1 MANATDEDHEDRTVP
16 ELCITTLTIWNRL
29 NPLKPSNSHS
39 ESCPVCLFSG
49 DFDELFNGQS
59 HYFDFVNPL
68 STSLPLYKI
77 GAEKDKCPLC
87 MLQYQVLSA
96 LSEKE
101 IAKLKT
107 TGRQNGE
114 GTSTKQKQAGLFRL
128 RSPGWGVY
136 DKAWIVFDGGSG
148 LSNSGIPRL
157 PLLHGTSSPQ
167 AVSLALRKPILL
179 VSYSSSLWREKLDT
193 ISGIA
198 EQLKTCT
205 RSHTACKLNDTAISY
220 VPSRLLCVG
229 SSNGKHANTTDDITL
244 KFKTDVPKGA
254 KYAALSYCWGQ
265 EEHTCLTTQE
275 NIDIFQTKIPWEALP
290 KTFQD
295 AVTFTRNLGLKYLW
309 IDALCIIQGDDDDW
323 LREAGSM
330 LQIYQ
335 NAYVTIAG
343 LFAKDPSIGLFSAKG
358 TEDLQRKI
366 VTARKGNETSDLY
379 AREVTPDVSG
389 ILHVPL
395 GSIGSRQNPPPLLT
409 RAWALQERMIS
420 PRVVYFTE
428 DELIYECRTKVQCEC
443 LSHYTGSNSGK
454 MVHAHCLN
462 TAKSPAMSKFLLKTQ
477 ESDDW
482 EDLVQMYSKLNLTYD
497 TDRLVAIGGLAQE
510 YSKSRRGQTYLAG
523 LWSGTLAQ
531 DLLWETRDQDAF
543 KPRPRNWVAPSWSW
557 ASAGSPVDFTWRRN
571 VEHLQLKVTI
581 EEASCK
587 YTNGNPFSRATEGRI
602 RITGQLE
609 QATIEIKVFADHS
622 ADGINWTYTSSLQF
636 PSSAH
641 RHEAFHKLRL
651 DSIIS
656 PALLPGDEADASANT
671 RPKWF
676 QEQDGGLS
684 KNAGPF
690 TIKEDVKIL
699 KLLEGSYKSA
709 LPGSRTAMYM
719 ILRPVSGN
727 DKGVY
732 TRVGTVT
739 AELLETDEGRPDEM
753 VRRLSRQHGVEE
765 IARRVPAKAAEGL
778 VRALSNDS
786 QFRTAT
792 IVLL

>member
-1 MANATDEDHEDRTVP
+1 M
-16 ELCITTLTIWNRL
+16 
-29 NPLKPSNSHS
+29 
-39 ESCPVCLFSG
+39 
-49 DFDELFNGQS
+49 
-59 HYFDFVNPL
+59 
-68 STSLPLYKI
+68 
-77 GAEKDKCPLC
+77 
-87 MLQYQVLSA
+87 
-96 LSEKE
+96 
-101 IAKLKT
+101 
-107 TGRQNGE
+107 
-114 GTSTKQKQAGLFRL
+114 
-128 RSPGWGVY
+128 
-136 DKAWIVFDGGSG
+136 
-148 LSNSGIPRL
+148 
-157 PLLHGTSSPQ
+157 
-167 AVSLALRKPILL
+167 
-179 VSYSSSLWREKLDT
+179 
-193 ISGIA
+193 
-198 EQLKTCT
+198 
-205 RSHTACKLNDTAISY
+205 
-220 VPSRLLCVG
+220 
-229 SSNGKHANTTDDITL
+229 L
-244 KFKTDVPKGA
+244 KFKTDIPRGA

-275 NIDIFQTKIPWEALP
+275 NIDIFQTNIPWQALP
-290 KTFQD
+290 RTFQD
-295 AVTFTRNLGLKYLW
+295 AVAFTRNIGLKYLW

-343 LFAKDPSIGLFSAKG
+343 LFAKDPSVGLFSAK
-358 TEDLQRKI
+358 TTKDLQQKI
-366 VTARKGNETSDLY
+366 ATARKGNETSDLY

-389 ILHVPL
+389 ILHIPL
-395 GSIGSRQNPPPLLT
+395 GSIGTRQNPPPLLT

-428 DELIYECRTKVQCEC
+428 DELIFECRTKVQCEC
-443 LSHYTGSNSGK
+443 RGHYTGSNGGK
-454 MVHAHCLN
+454 MAHAHSLN
-462 TAKSPAMSKFLLKTQ
+462 TAKSPAMSKLLLKTQ

-482 EDLVQMYSKLNLTYD
+482 EDLVQMYTKLSLTYD

-510 YSKSRRGQTYLAG
+510 YSKTRRGQTYLAG
-523 LWSGTLAQ
+523 LWSGTLGQ

-543 KPRPRNWVAPSWSW
+543 KPRPSNWVAPSWSW

-571 VEHLQLKVTI
+571 VEQLQLKVTI
-581 EEASCK
+581 EEAGCK
-587 YTNGNPFSRATEGRI
+587 YANGNPFGRATEGRI

-609 QATIEIKVFADHS
+609 NATMEIKAYADRS
-622 ADGINWTYTSSLQF
+622 AEGINWTYTSSLKF

-656 PALLPGDEADASANT
+656 LAVLPGDEVSTGSNT

-676 QEQDGGLS
+676 QEQESGVS
-684 KNAGPF
+684 KSAGPF
-690 TIKEDVKIL
+690 TIKEDVRIL

-719 ILRPVSGN
+719 ILRAVDN
-727 DKGVY
+727 DKGAY

-739 AELLETDEGRPDEM
+739 AELMDTDEGRPDEM
-753 VRRLSRQHGVEE
+753 VRRLSRQHGSEE